1 MPRPVIPERYDAETA
16 AAMTQLGDGLEG
28 LPAYLGIRT
37 THMGPATMTAQLE
50 VRADLLNPFG
60 TLHGGVISALVDHVL
75 GAVLYPV
82 IEHGRWA
89 ATTEFKVNLL
99 AAVREG
105 SVEGAPIARGVA
117 DGVRGAVFYGRTV
130 RRGVAGA
137 VRGAVGRRGRRLA
150 ARRQKR
156 QEHQEP
162 GTHRRLRAARHKAP
176 RCFMETP
183 AGQPCQRIRRGCE
196 AIAQGDAFRRIEDV
210 PSR

>member
-16 AAMTQLGDGLEG
+16 AAMAQLGDGLEG

-99 AAVREG
+99 AAVRGG
-105 SVEGAPIARGVA
+105 SVEARSTIVSLTRRTAVVQVEVDNDGRPCALAQGTVLIA
-117 DGVRGAVFYGRTV
+117 
-130 RRGVAGA
+130 
-137 VRGAVGRRGRRLA
+137 
-150 ARRQKR
+150 
-156 QEHQEP
+156 EP
-162 GTHRRLRAARHKAP
+162 RAA
-176 RCFMETP
+176 T
-183 AGQPCQRIRRGCE
+183 
-196 AIAQGDAFRRIEDV
+196 
-210 PSR
+210 